1 MDCFADGVFRDGVV
15 VFVVGDDCG
24 EYVGG
29 CCVDVSEE
37 GDEVVVVLWVNDD
50 VVLFGRDRS
59 C

>member
-15 VFVVGDDCG
+15 VFIVGDDCG

-50 VVLFGRDRS
+50 VVLFGRD
-59 C
+59 